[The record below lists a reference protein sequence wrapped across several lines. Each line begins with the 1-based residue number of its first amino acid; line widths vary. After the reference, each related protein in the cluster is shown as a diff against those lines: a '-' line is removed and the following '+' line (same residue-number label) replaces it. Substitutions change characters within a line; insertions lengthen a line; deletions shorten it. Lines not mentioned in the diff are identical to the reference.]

1 MSAAPA
7 SGGTLAQILDR
18 VAAAVTAA
26 VPGLDEAGAGP
37 W

>member
-7 SGGTLAQILDR
+7 SRETLAQILDR
-18 VAAAVTAA
+18 VSAVVAAA
-26 VPGLDEAGAGP
+26 VPGLDEAGPGS